1 MNGVQW
7 RIALFCP
14 PGVCSYKDVMSHET
28 RTRTISDGSCD
39 TEDRLE

>member
-14 PGVCSYKDVMSHET
+14 PGVCSF
-28 RTRTISDGSCD
+28 
-39 TEDRLE
+39 L